1 MKTLSIICIAL
12 IASVSAWAQQDN
24 NRPAPRGAVGNSK
37 INVDFSKYKTFTWAK
52 SDLTM
57 VGPEGYDIYYY
68 ELEPTDNPKKAKN
81 KSARDV
87 NNDMS
92 KANDPYVYS
101 YSVIIPA
108 RDDNAN
114 SVIQDAISNELE
126 GRGYRENQSDGD
138 LVVAYQVLEQKAKL
152 HGYVNDDPKVVGGR
166 EVRTPQ
172 DTATFDLKPG
182 TLIISLIDEETSQ
195 MVWTGFNPGMNE
207 NDMFMTDEVKL
218 KEAVHNIFDK
228 FKYTADKARR

>member
-12 IASVSAWAQQDN
+12 IASVSAWAQLEDDN
-24 NRPAPRGAVGNSK
+24 RQVPKGAVGNSK
-37 INVDFSKYKTFTWAK
+37 TNVDFSKYKTFTWAK
-52 SDLTM
+52 SDMTM

-68 ELEPTDNPKKAKN
+68 ELEPADQPKKAAN
-81 KSARDV
+81 KSAKDA
-87 NNDMS
+87 S
-92 KANDPYVYS
+92 QGNDPYIYS

-108 RDDNAN
+108 QDENAN

-126 GRGYRENQSDGD
+126 GRGYRENEGDGD
-138 LVVAYQVLEQKAKL
+138 LVVSYQVLAQKAKL
-152 HGYVNDDPKVVGGR
+152 HGYTNDDPQMVGGR
-166 EVRTPQ
+166 QVRTPN
-172 DTATFDLKPG
+172 DTATFELEPG

-195 MVWTGFNPGMNE
+195 MVWTGFNPNMNE
-207 NDMFMTDEVKL
+207 NNAFITDEVKL